1 MSYPHIIRLQ
11 RHIVAVIPARERI
24 KSNVIHYHAVG
35 VPLHLGIV
43 IVHLRHK
50 VFYIDI
56 GIRFGNHKD
65 GIHVR
70 INAVSAVRYIFAAFV
85 VLHYIFLESTFKV

>member
-11 RHIVAVIPARERI
+11 RHIVAVVPARERI

-56 GIRFGNHKD
+56 YIKILLEIMHITLLKLQKEEHQN
-65 GIHVR
+65 R
-70 INAVSAVRYIFAAFV
+70 IVLQVNFV
-85 VLHYIFLESTFKV
+85 ETLY